1 MFFHVDFLPSLLN
14 LDDNA
19 YVVQTRFEYF
29 IGLDVMVRIPIFQV
43 DAFSDEIFFGNPA
56 AVCPLDKD
64 LTESQM
70 QNIAR
75 ENNLSETAFV
85 KIDKEPF
92 SIRWFTPT
100 TEVELCGHATL
111 AAASVLFD
119 EFLQEHEKKVCF
131 SSKSGELQASKENG
145 MIYLNFPTDYPSQTE
160 CNTLAAEALGIE
172 PINYYQGKFDLLVE
186 FQNEREIR
194 EMDPDFRLLGKLNSR
209 GLIATAPGSE
219 VDFVSRFFAPRVGV
233 DEDPVT
239 GSAHT
244 TLTPFWSERFGKK
257 VLDAQQ
263 LSSRGGKLS
272 CKLLGE
278 RVLIGGKTARYLDG
292 FLTI

>member
-1 MFFHVDFLPSLLN
+1 MSK
-14 LDDNA
+14 
-19 YVVQTRFEYF
+19 
-29 IGLDVMVRIPIFQV
+29 IPIFQV

-56 AVCPLDKD
+56 AICPLGKD

-85 KIDKEPF
+85 KTDKEPF

-119 EFLQEHEKKVCF
+119 EFLQEHQTKVCF

-160 CNTLAAEALGIE
+160 RITQVAEALGAE
-172 PINYYQGKFDLLVE
+172 PINYYKGKFDLLVE
-186 FQNEREIR
+186 FEKEREIR

-209 GLIATAPGSE
+209 GVIVTAPGSDA
-219 VDFVSRFFAPRVGV
+219 DFVSRFFAPRVGV

-239 GSAHT
+239 GSTHT
-244 TLTPFWSERFGKK
+244 TLTPFWSERVGKK

-263 LSSRGGKLS
+263 LSSRGGKLN

-278 RVLIGGKTARYLDG
+278 RVLIGGKTARYLEG

>member
-1 MFFHVDFLPSLLN
+1 M
-14 LDDNA
+14 A
-19 YVVQTRFEYF
+19 K
-29 IGLDVMVRIPIFQV
+29 IPIFQV

-56 AVCPLDKD
+56 AICPLGKD

-119 EFLQEHEKKVCF
+119 EFLQEHQTKVCF

-145 MIYLNFPTDYPSQTE
+145 MIYLNFPTDYPSQMERSTYV
-160 CNTLAAEALGIE
+160 AEALGAE
-172 PINYYQGKFDLLVE
+172 PINYYKGKFDLLVE
-186 FQNEREIR
+186 FEKEQEVREI
-194 EMDPDFRLLGKLNSR
+194 DPDFRLLGKLNSR
-209 GLIATAPGSE
+209 GVIVTAPGSDA
-219 VDFVSRFFAPRVGV
+219 DFV
-233 DEDPVT
+233 
-239 GSAHT
+239 
-244 TLTPFWSERFGKK
+244 
-257 VLDAQQ
+257 
-263 LSSRGGKLS
+263 
-272 CKLLGE
+272 
-278 RVLIGGKTARYLDG
+278 
-292 FLTI
+292 

>member
-1 MFFHVDFLPSLLN
+1 LI

-19 YVVQTRFEYF
+19 YVVPTRFEFF
-29 IGLDVMVRIPIFQV
+29 IEFDEMSKIPIFQV

-56 AVCPLDKD
+56 AICPLDKD

-85 KIDKEPF
+85 KTDKEPF

-119 EFLQEHEKKVCF
+119 EFLQEHQTKVYF

-145 MIYLNFPTDYPSQTE
+145 MIYLNFPTDYPSQMERSTHV
-160 CNTLAAEALGIE
+160 AEALRAE
-172 PINYYQGKFDLLVE
+172 PINYYKGKFDLLVE
-186 FQNEREIR
+186 FEKERDIR

-209 GLIATAPGSE
+209 GVIVTAPGSDA
-219 VDFVSRFFAPRVGV
+219 DFVSRFFAPRVGV

-244 TLTPFWSERFGKK
+244 TLTPFWSERVGKK

-263 LSSRGGKLS
+263 LSSRGGKLN

-278 RVLIGGKTARYLDG
+278 RVLIGGKTARYLEG

>member
-1 MFFHVDFLPSLLN
+1 MDFILSLLN
-14 LDDNA
+14 LDGNA
-19 YVVQTRFEYF
+19 YVIQTRSEYF
-29 IGLDVMVRIPIFQV
+29 IELGVMARIPIFQV

-56 AVCPLDKD
+56 AICPLNKD

-92 SIRWFTPT
+92 PIRWFTPT
-100 TEVELCGHATL
+100 TEVALCGHATL

-119 EFLQEHEKKVCF
+119 EFLKAHQTKVCF

-160 CNTLAAEALGIE
+160 CSTLVAEGLGIE
-172 PINYYQGKFDLLVE
+172 PLNCYKGKFDLLAE
-186 FQNEREIR
+186 FRNEREIR
-194 EMDPDFRLLGKLNSR
+194 EMDPDFRLLSKLNSR
-209 GLIATAPGSE
+209 GVIVTAPGSD
-219 VDFVSRFFAPRVGV
+219 VDFVSRFFAPQVGV

-244 TLTPFWSERFGKK
+244 TLTPFWSERVGKK
-257 VLDAQQ
+257 VLDARQ
-263 LSSRGGKLS
+263 LSSRGGNLN

-278 RVLIGGKTARYLDG
+278 RVLIGGKTARYLEG

>member
-1 MFFHVDFLPSLLN
+1 M
-14 LDDNA
+14 A
-19 YVVQTRFEYF
+19 K
-29 IGLDVMVRIPIFQV
+29 IPIFQV

-56 AVCPLDKD
+56 AICPLGKD

-85 KIDKEPF
+85 RIDKEPF

-119 EFLQEHEKKVCF
+119 EFLKEHQTKVRF
-131 SSKSGELQASKENG
+131 LSKSGELQASKENG

-160 CNTLAAEALGIE
+160 RSTHVAEALGAE
-172 PINYYQGKFDLLVE
+172 PINYYKGKFDLLVE
-186 FQNEREIR
+186 FEKEREIR

-209 GLIATAPGSE
+209 GVIVTAPGSD
-219 VDFVSRFFAPRVGV
+219 VDFVSRFFAPQVGV

-244 TLTPFWSERFGKK
+244 TLTPFWSERVGKK

-263 LSSRGGKLS
+263 LSSRGGKLN

>member
-1 MFFHVDFLPSLLN
+1 LN

-19 YVVQTRFEYF
+19 YVVPTRFEYF
-29 IGLDVMVRIPIFQV
+29 IEFDMMAKIPIFQV

-56 AVCPLDKD
+56 AICPLDRD

-119 EFLQEHEKKVCF
+119 EFLQEHQTKVRF

-160 CNTLAAEALGIE
+160 RSIHVAEALGAE
-172 PINYYQGKFDLLVE
+172 PINYYKGKFDLLVE
-186 FQNEREIR
+186 FEKEREIR
-194 EMDPDFRLLGKLNSR
+194 EMDPDFRLLAKLNSR
-209 GLIATAPGSE
+209 GVIVTAPGSD
-219 VDFVSRFFAPRVGV
+219 VDFVSRFFAPQVGV

-244 TLTPFWSERFGKK
+244 TLTPFWSERVGKK

-263 LSSRGGKLS
+263 LSYRGGKLN

>member
-1 MFFHVDFLPSLLN
+1 MI

-19 YVVQTRFEYF
+19 YVVPTRFEFF
-29 IGLDVMVRIPIFQV
+29 IEFDEMSKIPIFQV

-56 AVCPLDKD
+56 AICPLDKD

-85 KIDKEPF
+85 KTDKEPF

-119 EFLQEHEKKVCF
+119 EFLQEHQTKVCF
-131 SSKSGELQASKENG
+131 SSKSGKLQASKEKG
-145 MIYLNFPTDYPSQTE
+145 MIYLNFPTDYPSQMERSTHV
-160 CNTLAAEALGIE
+160 ADALGAE
-172 PINYYQGKFDLLVE
+172 PINYYKGKFDLLVE
-186 FQNEREIR
+186 FEKEREIR

-209 GLIATAPGSE
+209 GVIVTAPGSDA
-219 VDFVSRFFAPRVGV
+219 DFVSRFFAPRVGV

-244 TLTPFWSERFGKK
+244 TLTPFWSERVGKK

-263 LSSRGGKLS
+263 LSSRGGKLN

-278 RVLIGGKTARYLDG
+278 RVLIGGKTARYLEG

>member
-1 MFFHVDFLPSLLN
+1 M
-14 LDDNA
+14 A
-19 YVVQTRFEYF
+19 K
-29 IGLDVMVRIPIFQV
+29 IPIFQV

-56 AVCPLDKD
+56 AICPLDKD

-119 EFLQEHEKKVCF
+119 EFLQKHQTKVYF

-160 CNTLAAEALGIE
+160 RSTHVAEALGAE
-172 PINYYQGKFDLLVE
+172 PINYYKGKFDLLVE
-186 FQNEREIR
+186 FEKEREIR

-209 GLIATAPGSE
+209 GVIVTAPGSD
-219 VDFVSRFFAPRVGV
+219 VDFVSRFFAPQVGV

-244 TLTPFWSERFGKK
+244 TLTPFWSERVGKT

-263 LSSRGGKLS
+263 LSSRGGKLN

>member
-1 MFFHVDFLPSLLN
+1 M
-14 LDDNA
+14 
-19 YVVQTRFEYF
+19 
-29 IGLDVMVRIPIFQV
+29 
-43 DAFSDEIFFGNPA
+43 
-56 AVCPLDKD
+56 
-64 LTESQM
+64 
-70 QNIAR
+70 
-75 ENNLSETAFV
+75 
-85 KIDKEPF
+85 
-92 SIRWFTPT
+92 
-100 TEVELCGHATL
+100 
-111 AAASVLFD
+111 
-119 EFLQEHEKKVCF
+119 CF
-131 SSKSGELQASKENG
+131 SSKSGELQASKENE